1 MKFSALLSVI
11 LSVDKS
17 SVKATFINHFCEYD
31 CILLVFPPIQSVFIS
46 FFHYYFDLFLL
57 LPLFFY
63 SYRIRPPSTQFPSSF
78 TLRLSPF
85 HPSSFTQFPS
95 SYTQLPS
102 SFTQIPSFFRPVP
115 SVFHPISFVFH
126 PVLTISFAQFSPP
139 PLSFIFFFHSNRI
152 EWKAFN
158 VL

>member
-11 LSVDKS
+11 LSFDKS

-63 SYRIRPPSTQFPSSF
+63 SYRIRPPSTQFPSS
-78 TLRLSPF
+78 
-85 HPSSFTQFPS
+85 
-95 SYTQLPS
+95 YTQLLS
-102 SFTQIPSFFRPVP
+102 SFTQIPSFFHPVPIVFHPVP

-139 PLSFIFFFHSNRI
+139 PLSFIFFFPFKSDRMKSI
-152 EWKAFN
+152 
-158 VL
+158 